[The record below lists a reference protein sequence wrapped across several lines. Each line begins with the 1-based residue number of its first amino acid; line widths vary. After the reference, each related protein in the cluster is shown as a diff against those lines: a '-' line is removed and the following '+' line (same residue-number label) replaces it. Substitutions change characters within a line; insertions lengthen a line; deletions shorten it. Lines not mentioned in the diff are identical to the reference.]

1 MDQKK
6 RRISEISEA
15 DQVIYFD
22 QLPSRTIDQDM
33 YTNNIDELFRE
44 SCFKNAVCT
53 ITTNLNINIVHFTNI
68 LRGQLTSIL
77 PGNRLVIPINGQRYS
92 IICYASGK
100 FVLTNLFFFNRLKD
114 IYDFFINFSLLLV
127 SHGIA
132 RLVPVD
138 IDTGN
143 GDEYG
148 TTVYNRLAIKFLV
161 ENCQFS
167 FRVKNEYFQQRYLFK
182 WSEAVATKNSKMILE
197 GNAMLQERPPKTALL
212 SLLEYIKSYLE
223 DKLHIV
229 IDYKC
234 KELGSQDKSQAFP
247 ADLIRISVKRKYGE
261 FLKKF
266 KSTASS
272 KRNKFNFQQQR
283 MSLLI
288 FNNGK
293 VIITGMQTREDL
305 VPIFDLMYAISN
317 FFLV

>member
-1 MDQKK
+1 MNLSK
-6 RRISEISEA
+6 RKIDAISA
-15 DQVIYFD
+15 DEPIFFD
-22 QLPSRTIDQDM
+22 KLPSRSINQDM
-33 YTNNIDELFRE
+33 YTNNIDEMFRE

-77 PGNRLVIPINGQRYS
+77 PGNRLVISINGQRYS

-114 IYDFFINFSLLLV
+114 IYDFFINFALLLV
-127 SHGIA
+127 ANGIA
-132 RLVPVD
+132 KLTPIYSGED
-138 IDTGN
+138 
-143 GDEYG
+143 DEAAAIK
-148 TTVYNRLAIKFLV
+148 NQLSIKFLV

-167 FRVKNEYFQQRYLFK
+167 FRVKNEHFQQRYLFNWK
-182 WSEAVATKNSKMILE
+182 VVGNTSKDILE

-212 SLLEYIKSYLE
+212 SLLEFIKIYLE
-223 DKLHIV
+223 AKFHIV
-229 IDYKC
+229 VEYKC
-234 KELGSQDKSQAFP
+234 KELGAQDKSQAFP

-272 KRNKFNFQQQR
+272 KRNKFNFQRQR